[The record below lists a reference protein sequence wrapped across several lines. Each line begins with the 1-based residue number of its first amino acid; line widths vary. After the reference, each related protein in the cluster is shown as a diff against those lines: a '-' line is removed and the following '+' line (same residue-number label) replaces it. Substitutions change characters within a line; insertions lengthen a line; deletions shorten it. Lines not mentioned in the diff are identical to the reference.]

1 MRWGLCYC
9 GATYDV
15 NSGDRSNLEAAARF
29 FCRFLRFAWSRA
41 MGIYNPG
48 KGRKRAVKKFTNR
61 DGLWMLLLIAAAM
74 VIMMVLWMV
83 GVFRLDAD

>member
-1 MRWGLCYC
+1 
-9 GATYDV
+9 
-15 NSGDRSNLEAAARF
+15 
-29 FCRFLRFAWSRA
+29 

-48 KGRKRAVKKFTNR
+48 KGRKRAVKEFTNR
-61 DGLWMLLLIAAAM
+61 DGLRMVLLIAVAM

>member
-9 GATYDV
+9 GTTYDA

-48 KGRKRAVKKFTNR
+48 KGRKRTVKKFTNR
-61 DGLWMLLLIAAAM
+61 DGLWMVLLIAAAM

>member
-9 GATYDV
+9 GTTYDV

-48 KGRKRAVKKFTNR
+48 KGRKRAVKKFTNW
-61 DGLWMLLLIAAAM
+61 DGLWMVLLIAAAM

-83 GVFRLDAD
+83 GVFRFDAD

>member
-1 MRWGLCYC
+1 MRWGLRYC
-9 GATYDV
+9 GAIYDV

-48 KGRKRAVKKFTNR
+48 KGRKRAVKKFTNW
-61 DGLWMLLLIAAAM
+61 DGLWMVLLIAVAM